1 MLFHL
6 LRGVT
11 LWLQAEQLA
20 RDFQAL
26 QHEHQRLTVTFEGE
40 QQHSRLL
47 QDDVSQLQVS
57 HSYATGLCSPGSMLQ
72 SSMLQIP
79 SRVDECMLLDLQTY
93 SSALEEDLNKAQ
105 AHLLDLLLNG
115 EESLSSKQN
124 DILKAAAKQVTQLA
138 CACFDTHSPCVLYN
152 NV

>member
-1 MLFHL
+1 
-6 LRGVT
+6 
-11 LWLQAEQLA
+11 
-20 RDFQAL
+20 
-26 QHEHQRLTVTFEGE
+26 
-40 QQHSRLL
+40 
-47 QDDVSQLQVS
+47 
-57 HSYATGLCSPGSMLQ
+57 
-72 SSMLQIP
+72 
-79 SRVDECMLLDLQTY
+79 MLLDLQTY